1 MTNTRYTLTAIS
13 ANGQPDAFAP
23 LNNALRA
30 FSATTLEVRVLPVP
44 RSLAGRRSAQSYS
57 LPADYD
63 VDLLARSLRELDREA
78 ALDWAIQT
86 VTSRVRPYRLAV
98 FDMDSTLIQC
108 EVIDELARVA
118 GVGAQ
123 VAAITDRAMRG
134 ELDFQESFIERVA
147 LLKGLELNAVDRIL
161 EVMPITE
168 GVSELLLT
176 LRAKGV
182 YTAILS
188 GGFLPFAQYLQR
200 RFGFDEVH
208 ANGLDSDGG
217 VLTGK
222 VQAPIVDGDYKRKA
236 LLDIAERKNIA
247 LEDTIAVGDG
257 ANDLPMLRT
266 AGLGVA
272 YAAKPLVQAQVDLQL
287 NHVGLDGVLYYLGAG
302 SELNDA

>member
-23 LNNALRA
+23 LHKALRA
-30 FSATTLEVRVLPVP
+30 LSATTLEVRVLPVP

-63 VDLLARSLRELDREA
+63 IDLLARSLRELDLEA
-78 ALDWAIQT
+78 SLDWAIQT

-134 ELDFQESFIERVA
+134 ELDFQKSFIERVA

-176 LRAKGV
+176 LRARGV

-200 RFGFDEVH
+200 KFGFDEVH

-257 ANDLPMLRT
+257 ANDLPMLMT

-287 NHVGLDGVLYYLGAG
+287 NHVGLDGVLYYLGAS

>member
-1 MTNTRYTLTAIS
+1 M
-13 ANGQPDAFAP
+13 
-23 LNNALRA
+23 
-30 FSATTLEVRVLPVP
+30 P

-176 LRAKGV
+176 LRARGV

-257 ANDLPMLRT
+257 ANDLPMLT
-266 AGLGVA
+266 AAGLGVA

>member
-23 LNNALRA
+23 LHKALRA
-30 FSATTLEVRVLPVP
+30 LSATTLEVRVLPVP

-63 VDLLARSLRELDREA
+63 IDLLARSLRELDLEA
-78 ALDWAIQT
+78 SLDWAIQT

-123 VAAITDRAMRG
+123 VAAITNRAMRG

-176 LRAKGV
+176 LRARGV

-257 ANDLPMLRT
+257 ANDLPMLMT

-287 NHVGLDGVLYYLGAG
+287 NHVGLDGVLYYLGAS

>member
-23 LNNALRA
+23 LNKALRA
-30 FSATTLEVRVLPVP
+30 LSAKTLEVRVLPVP

-118 GVGAQ
+118 GVGAH

-200 RFGFDEVH
+200 KFGFDEVH

-257 ANDLPMLRT
+257 ANDLGMLTR
-266 AGLGVA
+266 AGVGVA
-272 YAAKPLVQAQVDLQL
+272 LHAKPSVQAQCDVRINHGDLSALLFIQ
-287 NHVGLDGVLYYLGAG
+287 GYAR
-302 SELNDA
+302 SEFVT

>member
-23 LNNALRA
+23 LHKALRA
-30 FSATTLEVRVLPVP
+30 LSATTLEVRVLPVP

-63 VDLLARSLRELDREA
+63 IDLLARSLRELDLEA
-78 ALDWAIQT
+78 SLDWAIQT

-123 VAAITDRAMRG
+123 VAAITNRAMRG

-176 LRAKGV
+176 LRARGV

-200 RFGFDEVH
+200 KFGFDEVH

-257 ANDLPMLRT
+257 ANDLPMLMT

-287 NHVGLDGVLYYLGAG
+287 NHVGLDGVLYYLGAS

>member
-23 LNNALRA
+23 LHKALRA
-30 FSATTLEVRVLPVP
+30 LSATTLEVRVLPVP
-44 RSLAGRRSAQSYS
+44 RSLAGRRSAHSYS

-63 VDLLARSLRELDREA
+63 IDLLARSLRELDLEA
-78 ALDWAIQT
+78 SLDWAIQT

-134 ELDFQESFIERVA
+134 ELDFQKSFIERVA

-176 LRAKGV
+176 LRARGV
-182 YTAILS
+182 HTAILS

-257 ANDLPMLRT
+257 ANDLPMLMT

-287 NHVGLDGVLYYLGAG
+287 NHVGLDGVLYYLGAS

>member
-1 MTNTRYTLTAIS
+1 M
-13 ANGQPDAFAP
+13 
-23 LNNALRA
+23 
-30 FSATTLEVRVLPVP
+30 
-44 RSLAGRRSAQSYS
+44 
-57 LPADYD
+57 
-63 VDLLARSLRELDREA
+63 
-78 ALDWAIQT
+78 
-86 VTSRVRPYRLAV
+86 RPYRLAV

-176 LRAKGV
+176 LRARGV

-200 RFGFDEVH
+200 KFGFDEVH

-257 ANDLPMLRT
+257 ANDLPMLTT

-287 NHVGLDGVLYYLGAG
+287 NHVGLDGVLYYLGAS

>member
-23 LNNALRA
+23 LHKALRA
-30 FSATTLEVRVLPVP
+30 LSATTLEVRVLPVP

-63 VDLLARSLRELDREA
+63 IDLLARSLRELDLEA
-78 ALDWAIQT
+78 SLDWAIQT

-134 ELDFQESFIERVA
+134 ELDFQKSFIERVA

-176 LRAKGV
+176 LRARGV

-200 RFGFDEVH
+200 KFGFDEVH

-257 ANDLPMLRT
+257 ANDLPMLMT